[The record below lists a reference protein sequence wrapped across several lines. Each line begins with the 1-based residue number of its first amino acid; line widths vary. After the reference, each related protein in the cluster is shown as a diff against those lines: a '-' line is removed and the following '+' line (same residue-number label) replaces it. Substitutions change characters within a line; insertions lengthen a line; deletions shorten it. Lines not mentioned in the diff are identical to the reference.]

1 MPAARAQVPPATV
14 PDVTGRPL
22 ETALAM
28 IERAGLARGRIDER
42 PSSGRPGIVLDQSLK
57 PGTRVQ
63 RGTALH
69 LAVAQEAE
77 ASAIVPDVT
86 NRPLETALAM
96 IERAGLARGRIN
108 ERPSPGRSGIVLDQS
123 LKPGTRVQ
131 RGTALHLAV
140 AQEAE
145 APAIVPNVTNRP
157 LETALAMIDKA
168 GLARG
173 RVVDRPSSGQPGI
186 VLDQSLKPGTRV
198 PRDTPLDLGV
208 AQVELVTV
216 PNVLN
221 GPLEAAFARIDEAG
235 LARGKVGSR
244 ESLGPPD
251 LVLEQSPRPGA
262 RVPRGTVL
270 NLTVSQVQLV
280 TVPDVTKLP
289 AGDAF
294 SRIEN
299 AGLTRGTVTNREAP
313 GPPEIVLEQS
323 LRPGARVRRGTPLN
337 LTLSQVQLVIVP
349 DVMKLPVG
357 DAFAR
362 IESAGLT
369 RGNVTNREAPGPA
382 DLVLEQSPRPGA
394 RVPRGTLLNLTVSQV
409 QLVTVPDLTHLPVG
423 NALTR
428 IDEIGLAR
436 GTVTN
441 REAPGPADLIL
452 EQSLSPGARVP
463 RGTALDLTVSQ
474 AQPAT
479 PPGVINP
486 PVAGPPAQ
494 PSTPV
499 ALLVPDVVGHSVEEA
514 MALVGRAGLTVG
526 TVTERS
532 FLLPPY
538 FQPAGT
544 VFQQQPAARTP
555 LAAAVPVDLIVLPRV
570 PAWAIIIP
578 SAMLGAA
585 IVLLL
590 RRRLSSPLKAPPP
603 QVPLPTVVT
612 RAYSD
617 AGDQRIPSVM
627 NPVSPEIRVRHTA
640 DPGTQSIREM
650 LFPSPH

>member
-69 LAVAQEAE
+69 LAVAQEAQ
-77 ASAIVPDVT
+77 AIVPDVT
-86 NRPLETALAM
+86 NRPLDA
-96 IERAGLARGRIN
+96 
-108 ERPSPGRSGIVLDQS
+108 
-123 LKPGTRVQ
+123 
-131 RGTALHLAV
+131 
-140 AQEAE
+140 
-145 APAIVPNVTNRP
+145 
-157 LETALAMIDKA
+157 ALAMIDKA

-173 RVVDRPSSGQPGI
+173 RVADRPSSGQPGI
-186 VLDQSLKPGTRV
+186 VLDQSIKPGTRV
-198 PRDTPLDLGV
+198 PR
-208 AQVELVTV
+208 
-216 PNVLN
+216 
-221 GPLEAAFARIDEAG
+221 R
-235 LARGKVGSR
+235 
-244 ESLGPPD
+244 
-251 LVLEQSPRPGA
+251 
-262 RVPRGTVL
+262 
-270 NLTVSQVQLV
+270 
-280 TVPDVTKLP
+280 
-289 AGDAF
+289 
-294 SRIEN
+294 
-299 AGLTRGTVTNREAP
+299 
-313 GPPEIVLEQS
+313 
-323 LRPGARVRRGTPLN
+323 TPLN

-357 DAFAR
+357 DALGR
-362 IESAGLT
+362 IERAGLT
-369 RGNVTNREAPGPA
+369 RGNVTNREAPGPP
-382 DLVLEQSPRPGA
+382 DLVLEQSLRPGA
-394 RVPRGTLLNLTVSQV
+394 RVPRGTTLNLTLSQV
-409 QLVTVPDLTHLPVG
+409 QLVIVPDVMKLPLG

-452 EQSLSPGARVP
+452 EQSLNPGARVP
-463 RGTALDLTVSQ
+463 RGTALNLIVSQ
-474 AQPAT
+474 AQPVT
-479 PPGVINP
+479 PPYVTNP
-486 PVAGPPAQ
+486 PVDGPPAQ

-499 ALLVPDVVGHSVEEA
+499 ALLVPDVVGHSVAEA
-514 MALVGRAGLTVG
+514 TTLVGRARLTVG
-526 TVTERS
+526 TVAERS

-544 VFQQQPAARTP
+544 VFQQQPAAGTP
-555 LAAAVPVDLIVLPRV
+555 LASAVPVDLIVLPRV

-590 RRRLSSPLKAPPP
+590 RRRPLSSPLKAPPP

-612 RAYSD
+612 RAYTD
-617 AGDQRIPSVM
+617 PGDQRIPSVM

-650 LFPSPH
+650 LPSPH